1 MANTIKAA
9 FLSELAARFGS
20 IKRLN
25 RSQSLFSVGDEAAR
39 VYVRYSQRHGG
50 AKTFYGLREEDLREL
65 AGHRSVI
72 CFLWDNQAEPLCVPF
87 AEYEEVFHT
96 VSAARDG
103 QYKVRVY
110 LQNSGTELY
119 IARAGRFNVDGHLG
133 WQPLYD
139 LADTGKLREQ
149 PDLSHPQV
157 QSLLGA
163 IGKVQGFDIWIPPND
178 RNRMDWTLTAPFECR
193 DNLPSG
199 YDPVANTLAE
209 VDVIWIGRGTNAVQA
224 LFEVEHSTPIYSGL
238 LRFNDIHLAA
248 PNALPRFSV
257 VSNDTRR
264 GLFAR
269 QLSRPT
275 FQTSGLHKL
284 CTFLDYVNVFEWH
297 NRIVRPKDESQMPIG
312 TDCVGTR
319 D

>member
-1 MANTIKAA
+1 MANTNKAA
-9 FLSELAARFGS
+9 FLSELIARFGS
-20 IKRLN
+20 IERLN
-25 RSQSLFSVGDEAAR
+25 RSQSLFSVGDDAAR

-50 AKTFYGLREEDLREL
+50 DKTFYGLREEDLREL

-72 CFLWDNQAEPLCVPF
+72 CFLWDDQAEPLCVPF

-103 QYKVRVY
+103 QYKVQVY
-110 LQNSGTELY
+110 LQDSGAELY

-133 WQPLYD
+133 WKSLYD
-139 LADTGKLREQ
+139 LTDRGRLREQ
-149 PDLSHPQV
+149 PSLSHPQV

-163 IGKVQGFDIWIPPND
+163 IGKVKGFDIWIPLSD
-178 RNRMDWTLTAPFECR
+178 RTRMDRTLAIPFECR
-193 DNLPSG
+193 ESLPSG
-199 YDPVANTLAE
+199 YDPVAGTLAE
-209 VDVIWIGRGTNAVQA
+209 VDVIWIGKGTNALQA

-257 VSNDTRR
+257 VSNDARR
-264 GLFAR
+264 DLFAR

-275 FQTSGLHKL
+275 FQTSGLYKL

-297 NRIVRPKDESQMPIG
+297 NRITGLRE
-312 TDCVGTR
+312 
-319 D
+319 